1 MLKLQLSDIAMWT
14 RGHLYGAD
22 ALAQTVSIDSRCL
35 KPGALFVA
43 IPGEHVDGHDFLEDA
58 SRHGAVGAL
67 VSRSCEHPLPQ
78 VLVEDSVIALG
89 DLASAVRARY
99 PVQVLGITGSC
110 GKTTVKT
117 LITAILSRHAPTHA
131 SSANYNN
138 EIGLPLSLLAAPDE
152 ARYLVLEMGAGKP
165 GDISYLAAIAR
176 PQIALVNNVAAA
188 HLERLETLDGVAAT
202 KGAIYEVLP
211 ADGIA
216 VVNADDAYASV
227 FANQAAPRRILRF
240 GHAAA
245 AEVRAEDIVANLQG
259 SSFQLLTPLGSAPV
273 SLHLPGPHNLMNA
286 LAATALALAAEVPLA
301 DIVAGL
307 QSVGSIPGRLQ
318 VIPMPGDWTLI
329 DDTYNA
335 NPASVMAAISLL
347 ATAPAPTWLVLGD
360 LAELGTDA
368 VALHAELGQC
378 ARAAGIGKLWTLGR
392 LSRHASEIFGPGAR
406 HFESREELLEAL
418 LAALSPGLTCLIK
431 GSRAAAMEA
440 VVAAL
445 LERQG
450 GAYAA

>member
-1 MLKLQLSDIAMWT
+1 MLKLKLSDIAMWT
-14 RGHLYGAD
+14 RGHLYGTD
-22 ALAQTVSIDSRCL
+22 ALAQAVSIDSRCL
-35 KPGALFVA
+35 KPGALFIA
-43 IPGEHVDGHDFLEDA
+43 IPGDHVDGHNFLEDA
-58 SRHGAVGAL
+58 ARHGAVGAL
-67 VSRSCEHPLPQ
+67 VSRSCAHSLPQ
-78 VLVEDSVIALG
+78 VLVEDSVTALG

-99 PVQVLGITGSC
+99 PVRVLGITGSC

-152 ARYLVLEMGAGKP
+152 ARYIVLEMGAGKP
-165 GDISYLAAIAR
+165 GDISYLAGIAR

-188 HLERLETLDGVAAT
+188 HLERLETLDGVAET
-202 KGAIYEVLP
+202 KGALYEALP

-216 VVNADDAYASV
+216 VINADDAYAGH
-227 FANQAAPRRILRF
+227 FANRAAPRRILRF
-240 GHAAA
+240 GLAAT
-245 AEVRAEDIVANLQG
+245 AEVRAERITADLQG
-259 SSFQLLTPLGSAPV
+259 SSFQLLTPVGSVPV
-273 SLHLPGPHNLMNA
+273 NLHLPGQHNLMNA
-286 LAATALALAAEVPLA
+286 LAATALALAAEVSLV

-307 QSVGSIPGRLQ
+307 ESVTSIPGRFR

-335 NPASVMAAISLL
+335 NPSSVRAGISML

-392 LSRHASEIFGPGAR
+392 LSRYASETFGTEAR
-406 HFESREELLEAL
+406 HFESREELVQALVTAL
-418 LAALSPGLTCLIK
+418 LPGLTCLIK
-431 GSRAAAMEA
+431 GSRAAAMET

-445 LERQG
+445 VERQG